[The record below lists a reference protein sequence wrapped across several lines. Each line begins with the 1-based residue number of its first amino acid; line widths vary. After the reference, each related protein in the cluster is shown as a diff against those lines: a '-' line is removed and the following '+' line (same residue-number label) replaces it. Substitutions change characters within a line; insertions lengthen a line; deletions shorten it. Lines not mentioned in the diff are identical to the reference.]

1 MTARALQ
8 VEHIFIILIAAGQPA
23 FFLPFFCLL
32 CYLLCCLCFALIL
45 PSSNRSDLPCFCL
58 YLFHLPFRLPLFC
71 LIFKYCW
78 PPSVYWKSLI
88 TLKPKPQLPPACKVP
103 MVSGFDR
110 GSFNFRFLV
119 CFFLFR
125 DPLNQG
131 LIFQRLCWALLSCE
145 TRPGSG

>member
-88 TLKPKPQLPPACKVP
+88 TVVETWSRQCSMSGQGVHVVPCLNHRGFSQRVRSTNKGSLKCPLR
-103 MVSGFDR
+103 VSIR
-110 GSFNFRFLV
+110 VL
-119 CFFLFR
+119 
-125 DPLNQG
+125 
-131 LIFQRLCWALLSCE
+131 
-145 TRPGSG
+145 